1 MYLKSTGKYM
11 KSLEHFQTGHV
22 GWSLELR
29 ETESGHEVGR
39 SSEVQRDLGMA
50 HNTNWQYN

>member
-1 MYLKSTGKYM
+1 M
-11 KSLEHFQTGHV
+11 KSLEHFQTDHV

-39 SSEVQRDLGMA
+39 SSEVQRDLGMT
-50 HNTNWQYN
+50 HNTN